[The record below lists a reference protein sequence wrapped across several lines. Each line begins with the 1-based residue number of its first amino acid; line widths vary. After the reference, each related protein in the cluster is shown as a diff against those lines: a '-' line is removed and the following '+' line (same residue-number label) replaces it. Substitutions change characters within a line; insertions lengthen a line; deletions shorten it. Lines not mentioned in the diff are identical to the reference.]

1 MNSLKENIAHN
12 LIELR
17 KSRKLTQSEL
27 AEKFDYSDKSIS
39 KWEHGETIPSI
50 ETLQQ
55 LCDFYGV
62 TLDYLTHEIT
72 PQNKHSFLSRKFNNI
87 NKNVITALSI
97 TLVWIAAIVL
107 AISSVILSKKLYWMA
122 FVWAVPTS
130 LLVFLVFNS
139 IWGKKLWMPAVL
151 TFLVWTSL
159 AAVYC
164 ELGVDLA
171 DNQGW
176 QLWMLFL
183 LGVPATAASILWSH
197 IKSPTPPES

>member
-1 MNSLKENIAHN
+1 MDNLKENISHN

-27 AEKFDYSDKSIS
+27 AEKFNYSDKSIS

-87 NKNVITALSI
+87 NKSVITALSI
-97 TLVWIAAIVL
+97 TLVWLGAIVL
-107 AISSVILSKKLYWMA
+107 AISSDIILGQLYWMA
-122 FVWAVPTS
+122 FVWAVPVS
-130 LLVFLVFNS
+130 LLVSLVFNA
-139 IWGKKLWMPAVL
+139 IWGKKIWMPAVL

-164 ELGVDLA
+164 ELGVDLS
-171 DNQGW
+171 NGQGW
-176 QLWMLFL
+176 RLWMLFL
-183 LGVPATAASILWSH
+183 LGVPATAAAILWSH
-197 IKSPTPPES
+197 IKNPTPPAQ